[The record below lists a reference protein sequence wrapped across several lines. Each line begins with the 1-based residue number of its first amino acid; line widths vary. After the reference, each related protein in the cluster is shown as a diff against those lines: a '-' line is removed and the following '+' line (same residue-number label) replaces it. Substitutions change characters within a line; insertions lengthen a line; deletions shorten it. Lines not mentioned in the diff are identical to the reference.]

1 MPRFVFQLKD
11 IHETG
16 RDYSFVLDRS
26 WLQEALSDC
35 PLAVDREGVPGQVQL
50 CLQRDGADVLVTG
63 RVRATLRA
71 ECSRCLGPAP
81 LDVDAAIGALLT
93 ARGPAFRPEPDE
105 IELTPEEL
113 DRSFYTGST
122 IVLDDLVREQL
133 ILELPMQSLCS
144 QDCPGIAVPDQLR
157 PPPGVFGEPDEVD
170 PRLAPL
176 KALGAKADD
185 KE

>member
-11 IHETG
+11 IHEAG
-16 RDYSFVLDRS
+16 RNYLYTLDRS
-26 WLQEALSDC
+26 WLTEALSDC
-35 PLAVDREGVPGQVQL
+35 PLEVDREGAPGQVQL
-50 CLQRDGADVLVTG
+50 RLQRDGADVLVTG
-63 RVRATLRA
+63 SVRATLRA

-81 LDVDAAIGALLT
+81 LNVDAAVGALLT

-105 IELTPEEL
+105 LELTPEEL

-122 IVLDDLVREQL
+122 IVLDGLIREQL
-133 ILELPMQSLCS
+133 ILELPMQPLCS
-144 QDCPGIAVPDQLR
+144 QDCPGIAVPDRLR
-157 PPPGVFGEPDEVD
+157 PPPGVFGEPCEVD